1 VYFVLNKGLSLNP
14 KPQQMKHK
22 IEQEIKDLNWALQN
36 KLISVNDYSS
46 MIHSLYQQLKKLN

>member
-1 VYFVLNKGLSLNP
+1 
-14 KPQQMKHK
+14 MKHK
-22 IEQEIKDLNWALQN
+22 IEQEIKDLSWALQN